1 MIRILVVDDQ
11 RVIRQGLRALLE
23 PEPDFQVVGDAD
35 NGQNALEQVAA
46 LQPDVVLL
54 DLWMPVMDG
63 IAATRVIRE
72 QFKQT
77 KVLILSGSDAEDSL
91 AQALQAGAMGYL
103 LKDTPA
109 EEIAQAIRSV
119 HRGYVQ
125 VGPGLF
131 EKILARVPSSPTP
144 KPVQSAASDRVES
157 GLPEMEVLRLLK
169 SFDPAALEQ
178 VVQLAAERQMI
189 TSLFQQISHYLER
202 RPRNVAALYLAGALA
217 NRHPTSTA
225 EGLPYLQQGL
235 QEGLQQG
242 LPFADLVLFYREGVR
257 SDPNGVLPWLAP
269 RTGLSLDQS
278 AWSALLQEAAE
289 MVGSSSGHYQT
300 LVLLRQVQTAAAWS
314 DLCLSLRPKLEGLQR
329 GLQQLTG
336 VLSV

>member
-72 QFKQT
+72 QFEQT

-109 EEIAQAIRSV
+109 DEIAQAIRSV

-131 EKILARVPSSPTP
+131 EKILARVPSASPQ
-144 KPVQSAASDRVES
+144 PVQSAASDRAES

-225 EGLPYLQQGL
+225 GGLPYLQQGL

-242 LPFADLVLFYREGVR
+242 LPFADLVLFYQEGVR

-269 RTGLSLDQS
+269 RTGLSLDQP

-289 MVGSSSGHYQT
+289 IVGPNSGHYQT

>member
-23 PEPDFQVVGDAD
+23 PESDFQVVGDAD
-35 NGQNALEQVAA
+35 NGEVALEQVAA

-63 IAATRVIRE
+63 IAATRLIRE
-72 QFKQT
+72 RFEQT
-77 KVLILSGSDAEDSL
+77 KVLILSASDAEDSL
-91 AQALQAGAMGYL
+91 AQALQAGARGYL

-119 HRGYVQ
+119 HRGYAQ

-131 EKILARVPSSPTP
+131 EKIMARVPLSSPP
-144 KPVQSAASDRVES
+144 KPVQSLGSDRPDS
-157 GLPEMEVLRLLK
+157 GLPEMDVLRLLK
-169 SFDPAALEQ
+169 SFDPIALEQ
-178 VVQLAAERQMI
+178 VIQLAAERQMV
-189 TSLFQQISHYLER
+189 TSLLQQISHYLER

-217 NRHPTSTA
+217 NRQPTTA
-225 EGLPYLQQGL
+225 GLPYLQQGL

-242 LPFADLVLFYREGVR
+242 LPFADLLLFYREGVR
-257 SDPNGVLPWLAP
+257 SDPDGVLPWLAP
-269 RTGLSLDQS
+269 GTGLSLDQS
-278 AWSALLQEAAE
+278 AWAALLQEAAE
-289 MVGSSSGHYQT
+289 IVGPNSGHYQT
-300 LVLLRQVQTAAAWS
+300 LVLLWQVQTAAVWS

-329 GLQQLTG
+329 GLQQLAG